1 MTLAIAALV
10 VVRAPW
16 AHRAIL
22 GGALLW
28 PIPAAVVLVVVVA
41 RSSLAEARSSPV
53 DPSVGAVMAVAA
65 ELRSGAPLRAVLA
78 SGVLGPRVASAAS
91 TGRSFAEVG
100 ESAYER
106 FGAYAPAVVATLELA
121 VRDGG
126 PAAEMFESLAAVMLD
141 AERTRRER
149 RAAMAPAV
157 LQAVVVGG
165 IPMIL
170 MAQMTLSGRLVA
182 SLSAGGGL
190 AIVTIVGIGATIT
203 GVAVIA
209 GMVSRG
215 AR

>member
-1 MTLAIAALV
+1 MTIAIAILV
-10 VVRAPW
+10 MIRAPW

-22 GGALLW
+22 AGALSW
-28 PIPAAVVLVVVVA
+28 PIPTAVVLLVVVA
-41 RSSLAEARSSPV
+41 RSSLVEARSTPV
-53 DPSVGAVMAVAA
+53 DPGVGAVMAVAA

-106 FGAYAPAVVATLELA
+106 FGANAPAIAATLELA

-170 MAQMTLSGRLVA
+170 LAQMTLSGRLVA

-190 AIVTIVGIGATIT
+190 ATVTIVGIGATIT

-209 GMVSRG
+209 AMVSRG